1 MIFYLHGFRS
11 SPDSL
16 KARQLKAALED
27 RGLEDRWWCE
37 PLPLSPL
44 EAIQLIESELQKS
57 SSRPLLVG
65 SSLGG
70 YYATY
75 LSERHGAPAILV
87 NPAARAFDALAPWV
101 GPHRNLYTG
110 VEFELTQQH
119 IEELRTLWVHH
130 LEHPERFWLMVETGD
145 EVLDA
150 REAMGRYQGS
160 RQTII
165 EGGDH
170 SFQHF
175 TDLIDDIIGVEL
187 GTSATPWP
195 KI

>member
-16 KARQLKAALED
+16 KARQLKGALQE

-37 PLPLSPL
+37 PLPPSPL
-44 EAIQLIESELQKS
+44 AAIQLVESVLES
-57 SSRPLLVG
+57 GSSRPLLVG

-75 LSERHGAPAILV
+75 LSERHGAPAILI

-101 GPHRNLYTG
+101 GPHHNLYTG
-110 VEFELTQQH
+110 EDFELTQQH
-119 IEELRTLWVHH
+119 IEELRALWVPH
-130 LEHPERFWLMVETGD
+130 LQHPERFWLMVETGD
-145 EVLDA
+145 EVIDA
-150 REAMGRYQGS
+150 KEAIARYQGS

-165 EGGDH
+165 DGGDH

-175 TDLIDDIIGVEL
+175 TDCIDEIIEAEL
-187 GTSATPWP
+187 YSSATPF